1 MTWDRMVFIFK
12 THPFG
17 MSFKEI
23 KAMTFK
29 QAMILISEY
38 KSVRAERQDAVNA
51 ILRRSKETMPTFE
64 VTRGIYE

>member
-1 MTWDRMVFIFK
+1 MSWERMVFIFK
-12 THPFG
+12 THPFN

-29 QAMILISEY
+29 QAMLMVAEY
-38 KSVRAERQDAVNA
+38 QSLRQERQAAVES
-51 ILRRSKETMPTFE
+51 ILKRSKDTMPTFD

>member
-1 MTWDRMVFIFK
+1 MVFIFK
-12 THPFG
+12 THPFN

-29 QAMILISEY
+29 QAMLMVAEY
-38 KSVRAERQDAVNA
+38 QSLRQERQAAVES
-51 ILRRSKETMPTFE
+51 ILKRSKDTMPTFD

>member
-1 MTWDRMVFIFK
+1 MVFIFK
-12 THPFG
+12 THPFN

-29 QAMILISEY
+29 QAMLMIGEY
-38 KSVRAERQDAVNA
+38 QSVRQERQSAVES
-51 ILRRSKETMPTFE
+51 ILKRTKDTMPTFD